1 VETYHKPV
9 QLRGGFTMQ
18 LTDSSCPI
26 SRTLF
31 NGDSWEPEVE
41 RPILRY
47 ANPDWLFLELGAH
60 IGAFTL
66 LAARHYGQV
75 IAVEPHPASFTLLE
89 KNVKLNELTNVEL
102 HHAAVSDH
110 DGLTALRLAEGNTG
124 STFTEDKGG
133 NYHVIALRPQTILQ
147 DRQPDIIKMD
157 IEGDEYKVLMAC
169 PELLEAKVIVFEYSP
184 QQLKRQGGRDVL
196 DLFRDAGFRFPRPE
210 SRSYQNVVARRR
222 I

>member
-1 VETYHKPV
+1 METYHKPV
-9 QLRGGFTMQ
+9 QVRGGFTMQ

-31 NGDSWEPEVE
+31 NGGSWEPEVE
-41 RPILRY
+41 RAITRY
-47 ANPDWLFLELGAH
+47 ANPEWLFLELGAH
-60 IGAFTL
+60 IGTFTL
-66 LAARHYGQV
+66 WASCLFREV

-147 DRQPDIIKMD
+147 DRQPDFIKMD

-196 DLFRDAGFRFPRPE
+196 DLFRDAGFRFPKPQT
-210 SRSYQNVVARRR
+210 RSYQNLVARRQ
-222 I
+222 